1 MGCMCETFSWR
12 RQTGGR
18 LFKDEDSVLAEE
30 TLVLS
35 GAVVKGN
42 GACLFQK
49 RLVSIPQIR
58 VPPSQMPGRCSPPCR

>member
-18 LFKDEDSVLAEE
+18 LIKDEDSVLAEE

-58 VPPSQMPGRCSPPCR
+58 VPPSQMPPCR